1 MNRKMERGNLRGE
14 RTLAYPV
21 NLPNKNHVN
30 SAVCAS
36 GPQGFEDCFAA
47 VFADK
52 NFSAELVVGTIPCF
66 MSRRSTAPPTDQL
79 RLKTML
85 HEACSSLRTSIIKR
99 VKEIQCPFGHTPQCN

>member
-1 MNRKMERGNLRGE
+1 MNRKMERGNLRSE

-52 NFSAELVVGTIPCF
+52 NFSDELVVGTIPCF
-66 MSRRSTAPPTDQL
+66 MSRRRTARPTVQL
-79 RLKTML
+79 RLKTTV
-85 HEACSSLRTSIIKR
+85 HEGWSLLRTRINKR
-99 VKEIQCPFGHTPQCN
+99 VKEIQC

>member
-52 NFSAELVVGTIPCF
+52 NFSDELVVGTIPCF
-66 MSRRSTAPPTDQL
+66 MSRRSTARPTEQL
-79 RLKTML
+79 RLKTTV
-85 HEACSSLRTSIIKR
+85 HEA
-99 VKEIQCPFGHTPQCN
+99 